1 MEISVLTGKPAPK
14 NLLADLARLE
24 LFHVTNQQKDN
35 NERC

>member
-1 MEISVLTGKPAPK
+1 MEISVLAGNPAPK
-14 NLLADLARLE
+14 NLLADLAQLK

>member
-1 MEISVLTGKPAPK
+1 MEISVLAGNPAPR

>member
-1 MEISVLTGKPAPK
+1 MEISVFTGRPALK

-24 LFHVTNQQKDN
+24 LFHVTSQPKDN

>member
-1 MEISVLTGKPAPK
+1 MEISVRAGNPAPK
-14 NLLADLARLE
+14 NLLANLTRLE